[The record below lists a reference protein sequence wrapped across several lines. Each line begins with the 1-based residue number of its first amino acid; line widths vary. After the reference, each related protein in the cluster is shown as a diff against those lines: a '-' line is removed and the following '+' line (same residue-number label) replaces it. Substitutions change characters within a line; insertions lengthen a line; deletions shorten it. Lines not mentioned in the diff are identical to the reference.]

1 MRRFSWQTVDELCVC
16 LTTLIGRKQELSVLF
31 TLPLLRSRLNFYHSL
46 GGFGRSVI
54 YTLRYSTNFRIY
66 FSVSGRAV
74 TDHPFLCSPGIP
86 QVGTELLPHRPG
98 SCPDP
103 GGLPGREC
111 VNSVFGGGCSEPSLV
126 CFSILITCDHRDAGY
141 YLSLCTV
148 CEIINVFG
156 RSPN

>member
-1 MRRFSWQTVDELCVC
+1 MADCRRTLCLLDNTDWEETRALCLVHTSLVTFKSEFLSFTRWLWQVC
-16 LTTLIGRKQELSVLF
+16 D
-31 TLPLLRSRLNFYHSL
+31 
-46 GGFGRSVI
+46 
-54 YTLRYSTNFRIY
+54 YTLRYGTNFRIY
-66 FSVSGRAV
+66 FSVSGQAV

-86 QVGTELLPHRPG
+86 QVGTELLPLRPG

-111 VNSVFGGGCSEPSLV
+111 VNSIFGGGCPEPSLV
-126 CFSILITCDHRDAGY
+126 CFSVLITCDHRDAGY
-141 YLSLCTV
+141 CLSLCTV